1 MSKEKKIIAYAS
13 VIFCLALLF
22 IYCLSPIAIGLNH
35 GGNNSLFESALGL
48 NGANDGFFYTGYGI
62 TDSASYTGDT
72 GYIFIRPIVY
82 LTSLFSEYF
91 DIRILSFIYALIL
104 LLSVFYINKYIN
116 FNNKIADV
124 IFALLT
130 LFIVFDLSYLLYLN
144 TLYLEG
150 LFYVLFIFSI
160 ALYIKL
166 IQSETPQW
174 VTTLLFIAVSF
185 VVCGLKP
192 VYMLLSIPYAAMI
205 IYLVFKRKTVVYR
218 IVTVSAL
225 VISLVF
231 SFIGGIQMSTPST
244 DKFHSLFYGVLYES
258 ASPENVLENF
268 GIDSK
273 YTSLAG
279 KNHYDKLEYNINDSK
294 FKEEVTDK
302 ISIGKIF
309 GYYVTHPQSYIKQF
323 KYVGW
328 NALETY
334 PKYVGNYTAGSGKD
348 AYAVAKGFRLYNS
361 IKAKLFPKD
370 VWFFWLIPLLLIALL
385 ILYNKKLN
393 TGFVVMGIAVSI
405 MNLILYNLPMLS
417 GGLVDI
423 ARTMAPFNITFD
435 IIVIMLVMTLIYTS
449 LKRKQEF
456 KEKYG
461 LTQ

>member
-62 TDSASYTGDT
+62 TNSASYTGDT

-150 LFYVLFIFSI
+150 LFYVLFVFSI

-174 VTTLLFIAVSF
+174 LTTLLFIAVSF
-185 VVCGLKP
+185 IICGLKP
-192 VYMLLSIPYAAMI
+192 MYML
-205 IYLVFKRKTVVYR
+205 
-218 IVTVSAL
+218 
-225 VISLVF
+225 
-231 SFIGGIQMSTPST
+231 
-244 DKFHSLFYGVLYES
+244 
-258 ASPENVLENF
+258 
-268 GIDSK
+268 
-273 YTSLAG
+273 
-279 KNHYDKLEYNINDSK
+279 
-294 FKEEVTDK
+294 
-302 ISIGKIF
+302 
-309 GYYVTHPQSYIKQF
+309 
-323 KYVGW
+323 
-328 NALETY
+328 
-334 PKYVGNYTAGSGKD
+334 
-348 AYAVAKGFRLYNS
+348 
-361 IKAKLFPKD
+361 
-370 VWFFWLIPLLLIALL
+370 
-385 ILYNKKLN
+385 
-393 TGFVVMGIAVSI
+393 
-405 MNLILYNLPMLS
+405 
-417 GGLVDI
+417 
-423 ARTMAPFNITFD
+423 
-435 IIVIMLVMTLIYTS
+435 
-449 LKRKQEF
+449 
-456 KEKYG
+456 
-461 LTQ
+461 